1 MRLGTERVSA
11 KIYMVR
17 HGKAEAGF
25 GGAMDPGLDAL
36 GREQAEAVAQKL
48 KGIGPLPILSSPL
61 ARTQQTAAP
70 LAKLWKTTPMIEDA
84 VAEIQSPSISLE
96 ERVWWLRKLMEGTW
110 RTVNPELAA
119 WRENCIATVA
129 AIPQDTVVFSHY
141 VAINVI
147 MGAATNDDRVV
158 VFSPDNCSVTVF
170 ETDGTSLKL
179 VSKGDEAALTKVN

>member
-1 MRLGTERVSA
+1 MA

-36 GREQAEAVAQKL
+36 GREQAETVAQKL
-48 KGIGPLPILSSPL
+48 KGMGPLPILSSPL

-70 LAKLWKTTPMIEDA
+70 LAKIWNKTPIIEDA
-84 VAEIQSPSISLE
+84 VAEIPSPLISLE
-96 ERVWWLRKLMEGTW
+96 ERVVWLRKLMEGTW
-110 RTVNPELAA
+110 RTVNPQLAA
-119 WRENCIATVA
+119 WREHCIATVT

-147 MGAATNDDRVV
+147 MGAATKDNRVV
-158 VFSPDNCSVTVF
+158 AFSPDNCSVTVF
-170 ETDGTSLKL
+170 ETDSVSLKL
-179 VSKGDEAALTKVN
+179 IEKGVEAALTKVN

>member
-1 MRLGTERVSA
+1 MA

-36 GREQAEAVAQKL
+36 GREQADAVAQKL
-48 KGIGPLPILSSPL
+48 KSVGPLPILSSPL

-70 LAKLWKTTPMIEDA
+70 LAKLWNTTPVIEDA
-84 VAEIQSPSISLE
+84 VVEIPSPSISLE
-96 ERVWWLRKLMEGTW
+96 ERVVWLRKLMEGSW
-110 RTVNPELAA
+110 RAVNPDLAV
-119 WRENCIATVA
+119 WREHCVATVT
-129 AIPQDTVVFSHY
+129 AIARDTVVFSHY

-147 MGAATNDDRVV
+147 MGAATKDDRVV
-158 VFSPDNCSVTVF
+158 CFSPDNCSVTVF
-170 ETDGTSLKL
+170 ETDGASLRL